1 MSSIPARE
9 FHSRFARILAVRDAV
24 FTESLGS
31 LLSRADGAGLAD
43 ATNYAILPRGLG
55 NAGGIN
61 SLPMAWQQDFWRT
74 PELPLDGN
82 PARYGTSPVKRS
94 RLSGSGAGSLG

>member
-1 MSSIPARE
+1 MSSIAARE

-43 ATNYAILPRGLG
+43 ATNYAILEEAKWRGLEGLDIRIRLSAPRG
-55 NAGGIN
+55 
-61 SLPMAWQQDFWRT
+61 
-74 PELPLDGN
+74 
-82 PARYGTSPVKRS
+82 K
-94 RLSGSGAGSLG
+94 